1 MKKFKFFSLCLLLTF
16 TLPYAYWG
24 CSGGSGSGGGS
35 DSAKP
40 SKQVEPSK
48 QVLPADHDF
57 GIVTLANM
65 PDPLEVKIQNNG
77 SANLAVSDIALSDN
91 DNFKLDL
98 SGGSNPCNLSS
109 PIMGAGEVC
118 SVEVAFEPT
127 VAGSFNAAL
136 TIESND
142 NDNPLFKVNL
152 SGIFEAV
159 SNLTVRINQV
169 ETDLNCPAAQITAY
183 VSVTDQGGYAVTDLT
198 DSNFA
203 VFEDDSEMV
212 LTDFSFVSQVFKP
225 ISVGVVLDYSGSII
239 DKEENVV
246 DMEEAAAEFVDQLGD
261 ADEAEIV
268 KFASEVEVMQA
279 FTSDKDLLH
288 AAIITTADI
297 GRWTALYDGVW
308 QAVDDTASRVKDRK
322 AVIVMTDGVDIGPE
336 GNQMS
341 SKEISD
347 IIDYANN
354 TGIPIFTIGVGNF
367 DTGIL
372 EQMAEDT
379 GGQFYKSDTTD
390 NLRTIYRQLAELL
403 FENQYILDY
412 DSALGAG
419 VAADLNIEAVLSP
432 TTFGEHTKEITP
444 CP

>member
-1 MKKFKFFSLCLLLTF
+1 MKKFKFFGLCLLLAF
-16 TLPYAYWG
+16 TLPYAYGG
-24 CSGGSGSGGGS
+24 CSGGGGSGGS
-35 DSAKP
+35 DSSKS
-40 SKQVEPSK
+40 SKQVSPSK
-48 QVLPADHDF
+48 QVLPSEHNY

-65 PDPLEVKIQNNG
+65 PAPLEVKIKNNG
-77 SANLAVSDIALSDN
+77 SANLAVSDIFLSDP

-98 SGGSNPCNLSS
+98 NGGSNPCNTSF
-109 PIMGAGEVC
+109 PTITVGDVC

-136 TIESND
+136 TINSND
-142 NDNPLFKVNL
+142 NDNPSFRVNL
-152 SGIFEAV
+152 SGIFEAI
-159 SNLTVRINQV
+159 SDLTVRINQV

-183 VSVTDQGGYAVTDLT
+183 VSVTDQGGYPVTNLT
-198 DSNFA
+198 ESNFT
-203 VFEDDSEMV
+203 VFEDDSKMD

-225 ISVGVVLDYSGSII
+225 ISVAIVLDYSGSITRE
-239 DKEENVV
+239 EENVV
-246 DMEEAAAEFVDQLGD
+246 DMQEAAAEFIDQFGG

-268 KFASEVEVMQA
+268 KFATDVEVMQA
-279 FTSDKDLLH
+279 FTSNKDLLH
-288 AAIITTADI
+288 TAIITNADI
-297 GRWTALYDGVW
+297 GAWTALYDGVW

-322 AVIVMTDGVDIGPE
+322 AVIVMTDGVDVGPD

-347 IIDYANN
+347 VIDYANDS
-354 TGIPIFTIGVGNF
+354 GIPIFTIGVGNF
-367 DTGIL
+367 DTAVL

-379 GGQFYKSDTTD
+379 GGQFYKSDTLD

-419 VAADLNIEAVLSP
+419 LAADLKVKTVVAP
-432 TTFGEHTKEITP
+432 TSFGEHTKEITP